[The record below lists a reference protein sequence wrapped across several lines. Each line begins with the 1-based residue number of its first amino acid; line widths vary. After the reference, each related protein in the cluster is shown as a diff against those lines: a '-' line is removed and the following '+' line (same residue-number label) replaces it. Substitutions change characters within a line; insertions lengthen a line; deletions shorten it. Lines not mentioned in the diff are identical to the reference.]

1 LRPSIRGTLVE
12 IGDLNLKLEREIS
25 PTEWLY
31 ERKSIL
37 TKNYEIYFSMT
48 TSDVPWE
55 PILPYNHI
63 TPIWEGA

>member
-1 LRPSIRGTLVE
+1 MLSLEEPHLKG
-12 IGDLNLKLEREIS
+12 GDLNLKLEMGDCSYMMALE
-25 PTEWLY
+25 EKLN
-31 ERKSIL
+31 L